1 MGPVGRRRRGSGAGG
16 AADAA
21 GIRGS
26 ASPDR
31 AEAASRPR
39 ESLGRRLSLWLPP
52 VLIAVGS
59 AAQALTPADFVFA
72 ALFAAAPLVAAPL
85 YSARATALTG
95 VVSTIALIWL
105 LHINEGIDLFEGTL
119 RVATVAT
126 VAVLAVALNRV
137 VRRGERRLASARG
150 IAEAA
155 QLALLPPPEHELG
168 PLVIAARYQAARED
182 ASIGGDLYA
191 VQATP
196 QGVRLLVGD
205 VRGKGLEAVGSVVIV
220 LGAFREAADTEP
232 DLAQVA
238 VRLDR
243 ALRREGRRRA
253 GTVDSVEGFT
263 TAVLVEVTDD
273 ACLRVVNCGHPTP
286 WLIHPDGRL
295 ESVEPVEPALPLGL
309 AALPAEGAFPPP
321 VGQVP
326 FPVGAT
332 LLMNTDGLTE
342 ARDPYGVF
350 YDLSDRFVAR
360 EWTRGGPDG
369 LLDAVLADV
378 ARYTGGPPSDDLAL
392 LAVTYRDGVKHL

>member
-1 MGPVGRRRRGSGAGG
+1 MGRRRRGSGAGG

-21 GIRGS
+21 GARGG
-26 ASPDR
+26 APFAPDR
-31 AEAASRPR
+31 TRTASRPR

-59 AAQALTPADFVFA
+59 AAQALTPTDFVFA

-85 YSARATALTG
+85 YSARATAVTG
-95 VVSTIALIWL
+95 VVSTIALVWL
-105 LHINEGIDLFEGTL
+105 LHINEGIDLFEGSL

-126 VAVLAVALNRV
+126 VSVLAVALNRV
-137 VRRGERRLASARG
+137 VRRGERRLASARD

-196 QGVRLLVGD
+196 HGVRLLVGD

-253 GTVDSVEGFT
+253 GSVDSMEGFT

-273 ACLRVVNCGHPTP
+273 GRLRVVNCGHPTP

-295 ESVEPVEPALPLGL
+295 ERVEPVEPAPPLGL
-309 AALPAEGAFPPP
+309 AALPAEGAVPPP
-321 VGQVP
+321 VGRVS

-342 ARDPYGVF
+342 ARDPHGVF
-350 YDLSDRFVAR
+350 YDLSERFRAH
-360 EWTRGGPDG
+360 EWTRGGPDE

-392 LAVTYRDGVKHL
+392 LAVTYRDGTKHL